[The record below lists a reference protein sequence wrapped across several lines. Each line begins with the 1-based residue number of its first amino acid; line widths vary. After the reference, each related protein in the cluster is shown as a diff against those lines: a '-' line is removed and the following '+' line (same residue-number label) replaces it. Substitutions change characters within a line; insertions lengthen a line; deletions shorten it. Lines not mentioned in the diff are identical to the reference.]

1 MISLLLA
8 KLSSILVFLPIVLG
22 IYAYYKYGSTTK
34 FNLLLCIFLFWGF
47 IEEISLFLA
56 LKKGSNHLWLNINCI
71 GSTILFLMYYQLV
84 LEFKKIWFY
93 ILIGSYMLF
102 TVVWFV
108 FYGNLLVWAIPYII
122 ASHILMI
129 ALSAFSLMQLI
140 NREQED
146 LFRYY
151 EFWIHSGVL
160 FYFTGSLLYLSIF
173 NILLGDLET
182 SFIHSLVN
190 VHTIVNII
198 ANLLYTIAFLC
209 RIRTFRVKFKFLS
222 S

>member
-56 LKKGSNHLWLNINCI
+56 LQKGHNHLWLNINCI
-71 GSTILFLMYYQLV
+71 GSTILFLMYYQMV
-84 LEFKKIWFY
+84 LEFKKIWYY
-93 ILIGSYMLF
+93 ILIGSYMSF

-108 FYGNLLVWAIPYII
+108 FYGNVFVWAIPYII
-122 ASHILMI
+122 VSHILMI

>member
-8 KLSSILVFLPIVLG
+8 NLSSISVFLPIVLG
-22 IYAYYKYGSTTK
+22 IYSYYKYGSTTE
-34 FNLLLCIFLFWGF
+34 FNVLLCIFLFWGI

-56 LKKGSNHLWLNINCI
+56 LQKGHNHHWLNINCI
-71 GSTILFLMYYQLV
+71 VSTILFIMYYQLV
-84 LEFKKIWFY
+84 LESKKIWFY
-93 ILIGSYMLF
+93 ILIGSYLLF

-108 FYGNLLVWAIPYII
+108 FYGNLFVWAIPYII
-122 ASHILMI
+122 VSHVLMV
-129 ALSAFSLMQLI
+129 ALSAYSLMQLI

-173 NILLGDLET
+173 NLLLEDLDT
-182 SFIHSLVN
+182 SFIYSLVN

-198 ANLLYTIAFLC
+198 ANLIYTIAFLC
-209 RIRTFRVKFKFLS
+209 RIRTFKVKFKFS
-222 S
+222 SS